1 MSLIWLHNTIRVR
14 DIWVAERSKIETYTN
29 YNKGSLAFKKHSIN
43 LIIIKIMSKKSK
55 KSLKKVHAKIDNTPV
70 KAEAAKKEES
80 NAANKTIE
88 NIKKRCAADAEKAK
102 KHAELKATKKK
113 AKAEKEEAKY
123 AASKARIEARK
134 ARKKSIMDKLID
146 SKKEK
151 ASEPVKIT
159 LEERLKKQEEH
170 RNVAQARH
178 IASITR
184 RCKRMHLND
193 ADTKKVIDIAKKQWD
208 NATVYNITVV
218 CDSVLKKKK
227 ELEKL
232 VKDCGIKSA
241 CITNSTAFLK
251 DVPASAVVK
260 LRELVENA
268 TFYQYRSNSKSPFDE
283 AGIDT
288 STDNHNKHK
297 NGGDPHTIEC
307 SKNVSVNFYN
317 LRKAKK
323 KAKETREKNTY
334 NFRHCSKAEGRKLRR
349 GLKVKAK
356 AVNKK
361 PTQVKEVKSKSN
373 KQAA

>member
-1 MSLIWLHNTIRVR
+1 
-14 DIWVAERSKIETYTN
+14 
-29 YNKGSLAFKKHSIN
+29 
-43 LIIIKIMSKKSK
+43 MSKKNNK
-55 KSLKKVHAKIDNTPV
+55 KNLKKVQAKIGTTPV

-80 NAANKTIE
+80 KAAVKNAE
-88 NIKKRCAADAEKAK
+88 VDAAKDDAKAK
-102 KHAELKATKKK
+102 K
-113 AKAEKEEAKY
+113 KAEKKAHEKAKY

-159 LEERLKKQEEH
+159 LEDRLKKQEER
-170 RNVAQARH
+170 RNIAMARH
-178 IASITR
+178 IASVTR

-193 ADTKKVIDIAKKQWD
+193 ADTKKVIDIAKNQWD

-241 CITNSTAFLK
+241 CITNSTAFFK
-251 DVPASAVVK
+251 DVPASVVVK
-260 LRELVENA
+260 LRDLVGNA
-268 TFYQYRSNSKSPFDE
+268 TFYQYRSDDKSPFEE
-283 AGIDT
+283 AGIDI
-288 STDNHNKHK
+288 SGNHNKHK
-297 NGGDPHTIEC
+297 KGGDPHTIEC
-307 SKNVSVNFYN
+307 SKNASINFYN

-323 KAKETREKNTY
+323 KAKETLEKNTY
-334 NFRHCSKAEGRKLRR
+334 NFRHGSKAEGRKLRR

-356 AVNKK
+356 SVNKK
-361 PTQVKEVKSKSN
+361 PTQVKEIKQKTA

>member
-1 MSLIWLHNTIRVR
+1 
-14 DIWVAERSKIETYTN
+14 
-29 YNKGSLAFKKHSIN
+29 
-43 LIIIKIMSKKSK
+43 MSKKNNK
-55 KSLKKVHAKIDNTPV
+55 KNLKKVQAKIGTTPV

-80 NAANKTIE
+80 KAAIKNAEI
-88 NIKKRCAADAEKAK
+88 AAAKDDAKAK
-102 KHAELKATKKK
+102 K
-113 AKAEKEEAKY
+113 KAEKKAHKEAKY

-159 LEERLKKQEEH
+159 LEDRLKKQEER
-170 RNVAQARH
+170 RNVAMARH

-241 CITNSTAFLK
+241 CITNSTAFFK
-251 DVPASAVVK
+251 NVPASVVAK
-260 LRELVENA
+260 LRDLVGNA
-268 TFYQYRSNSKSPFDE
+268 TFYQYRSDDKSPFEE
-283 AGIDT
+283 AGIDM
-288 STDNHNKHK
+288 SGNHNKHK
-297 NGGDPHTIEC
+297 KGGDPHTIEC
-307 SKNVSVNFYN
+307 SKNASVNFYN

-323 KAKETREKNTY
+323 KAKETLEKNTY
-334 NFRHCSKAEGRKLRR
+334 NFRHGSKAEGRKLRR
-349 GLKVKAK
+349 ELKVKAK

-361 PTQVKEVKSKSN
+361 PTQVKEVKQKSV

>member
-1 MSLIWLHNTIRVR
+1 
-14 DIWVAERSKIETYTN
+14 
-29 YNKGSLAFKKHSIN
+29 
-43 LIIIKIMSKKSK
+43 MSKKNNK
-55 KSLKKVHAKIDNTPV
+55 KNLKKVQAKIGTTPV

-80 NAANKTIE
+80 KAAIKNAEI
-88 NIKKRCAADAEKAK
+88 AAAKDDVKAK
-102 KHAELKATKKK
+102 K
-113 AKAEKEEAKY
+113 KAEKKAHEEAKY

-159 LEERLKKQEEH
+159 LEDRLKKQEER
-170 RNVAQARH
+170 RNVAMARH
-178 IASITR
+178 IVSITR

-218 CDSVLKKKK
+218 CDSILKKKK

-241 CITNSTAFLK
+241 CITNSTAFFK
-251 DVPASAVVK
+251 NVPASVVAK
-260 LRELVENA
+260 LRDLVGNA
-268 TFYQYRSNSKSPFDE
+268 TFYQYRSDDKSPFEE
-283 AGIDT
+283 AGINM
-288 STDNHNKHK
+288 SGNHNKHK
-297 NGGDPHTIEC
+297 KGGDPHTIEC
-307 SKNVSVNFYN
+307 SKNASVNFYN

-323 KAKETREKNTY
+323 KAKETLEKNTY
-334 NFRHCSKAEGRKLRR
+334 NFRHGSKAEGRKLRR
-349 GLKVKAK
+349 ELKVKAK

-361 PTQVKEVKSKSN
+361 PTQVKEIKQKTA

>member
-1 MSLIWLHNTIRVR
+1 
-14 DIWVAERSKIETYTN
+14 
-29 YNKGSLAFKKHSIN
+29 
-43 LIIIKIMSKKSK
+43 MSKKNNK
-55 KSLKKVHAKIDNTPV
+55 KNLKKVQAKIGTTPV

-80 NAANKTIE
+80 KAA
-88 NIKKRCAADAEKAK
+88 IKNVEIAAAKDDVKAK
-102 KHAELKATKKK
+102 K
-113 AKAEKEEAKY
+113 KAEKKAHEEAKY

-159 LEERLKKQEEH
+159 LEDRLKKQEER
-170 RNVAQARH
+170 RNVAMARH
-178 IASITR
+178 IASVTR

-208 NATVYNITVV
+208 NSTVYNITVV
-218 CDSVLKKKK
+218 CDSILKKKK

-241 CITNSTAFLK
+241 CITNSTAFFK
-251 DVPASAVVK
+251 DVPASVVAK
-260 LRELVENA
+260 LRDLVGNA
-268 TFYQYRSNSKSPFDE
+268 TFYQYRSDDKSPFEE
-283 AGIDT
+283 AGIDM
-288 STDNHNKHK
+288 SGNHNKHK
-297 NGGDPHTIEC
+297 KGGDPHTIEC
-307 SKNVSVNFYN
+307 SKNASVNFYN

-323 KAKETREKNTY
+323 KAKETLEKNTY
-334 NFRHCSKAEGRKLRR
+334 NFRHGSKAEGRKLRR
-349 GLKVKAK
+349 ELKVKAK

-361 PTQVKEVKSKSN
+361 PTQVKEVKQKSV

>member
-1 MSLIWLHNTIRVR
+1 
-14 DIWVAERSKIETYTN
+14 
-29 YNKGSLAFKKHSIN
+29 
-43 LIIIKIMSKKSK
+43 MSKKNNK
-55 KSLKKVHAKIDNTPV
+55 KNLKKVQAKIGTTPV

-80 NAANKTIE
+80 KAAIKNAEI
-88 NIKKRCAADAEKAK
+88 AAAKDDAKAK
-102 KHAELKATKKK
+102 K
-113 AKAEKEEAKY
+113 KAEKKAHEEAKY

-134 ARKKSIMDKLID
+134 ERKKSIMDKLID

-151 ASEPVKIT
+151 TSEPVKIT
-159 LEERLKKQEEH
+159 LEDRLKKQEER
-170 RNVAQARH
+170 RNVAMARH

-218 CDSVLKKKK
+218 CDSILKKKK

-241 CITNSTAFLK
+241 CITNSTAFFK
-251 DVPASAVVK
+251 NVPASVVAK
-260 LRELVENA
+260 LRDLVGNA
-268 TFYQYRSNSKSPFDE
+268 TFYQYRSDDKSPFEE
-283 AGIDT
+283 AGIDM
-288 STDNHNKHK
+288 SGNHNKHK
-297 NGGDPHTIEC
+297 KGGDPHTIEC
-307 SKNVSVNFYN
+307 SKNASVNFYN

-323 KAKETREKNTY
+323 KAKETLEKNTY
-334 NFRHCSKAEGRKLRR
+334 NFRHGSKAEGRKLRR

-361 PTQVKEVKSKSN
+361 PTQVKEIKQKTA

>member
-1 MSLIWLHNTIRVR
+1 
-14 DIWVAERSKIETYTN
+14 
-29 YNKGSLAFKKHSIN
+29 
-43 LIIIKIMSKKSK
+43 MSKKNNK
-55 KSLKKVHAKIDNTPV
+55 KNLKKVQAKIGTTPV

-80 NAANKTIE
+80 KAAVKNTEI
-88 NIKKRCAADAEKAK
+88 AAAKDDAKAK
-102 KHAELKATKKK
+102 K
-113 AKAEKEEAKY
+113 KAEKKAHEEAKY
-123 AASKARIEARK
+123 AASKARVEARK

-151 ASEPVKIT
+151 ASEPIKIT
-159 LEERLKKQEEH
+159 LEDRLKKQEER
-170 RNVAQARH
+170 RNVAMARH
-178 IASITR
+178 IASVTR

-241 CITNSTAFLK
+241 CITNSTAFFK
-251 DVPASAVVK
+251 DVPASVVAK
-260 LRELVENA
+260 LRDLVGNA
-268 TFYQYRSNSKSPFDE
+268 TFYQYRSDDKSPFEE
-283 AGIDT
+283 AGIDM
-288 STDNHNKHK
+288 SGNHNKHK
-297 NGGDPHTIEC
+297 KGGDPHTIEC
-307 SKNVSVNFYN
+307 SKNASVNFYN
-317 LRKAKK
+317 LRRAKK
-323 KAKETREKNTY
+323 KAKETLEKNIY
-334 NFRHCSKAEGRKLRR
+334 NFRHGSKAEGRKLRR

-361 PTQVKEVKSKSN
+361 PTQVKEIKQKSV

>member
-1 MSLIWLHNTIRVR
+1 
-14 DIWVAERSKIETYTN
+14 
-29 YNKGSLAFKKHSIN
+29 
-43 LIIIKIMSKKSK
+43 MSKKNNK
-55 KSLKKVHAKIDNTPV
+55 KNLKKVQAKIGTTPV

-80 NAANKTIE
+80 KAAVKNTEI
-88 NIKKRCAADAEKAK
+88 AAAKDDAKAK
-102 KHAELKATKKK
+102 K
-113 AKAEKEEAKY
+113 KAEKKAHEEAKY
-123 AASKARIEARK
+123 AASKARVEARK

-159 LEERLKKQEEH
+159 LEDRLKKQEER
-170 RNVAQARH
+170 RNVAMARH

-241 CITNSTAFLK
+241 CITNSTAFFK
-251 DVPASAVVK
+251 DVPASVVVK
-260 LRELVENA
+260 LRDLVGNA
-268 TFYQYRSNSKSPFDE
+268 TFYQYRSDDKSPFEE
-283 AGIDT
+283 AGIDV
-288 STDNHNKHK
+288 SGNHNKHK
-297 NGGDPHTIEC
+297 KGGDPHTIEC
-307 SKNVSVNFYN
+307 SKNASVNFYN

-323 KAKETREKNTY
+323 KAKETLEKNTY
-334 NFRHCSKAEGRKLRR
+334 NFRHGSKAEGRKLRR

-361 PTQVKEVKSKSN
+361 PTQVKEIKQKSV

>member
-1 MSLIWLHNTIRVR
+1 
-14 DIWVAERSKIETYTN
+14 
-29 YNKGSLAFKKHSIN
+29 
-43 LIIIKIMSKKSK
+43 MSKKNNK
-55 KSLKKVHAKIDNTPV
+55 KNLKKVQAKIGTTPV

-80 NAANKTIE
+80 KAAVKNTEI
-88 NIKKRCAADAEKAK
+88 AAAKDDAKAK
-102 KHAELKATKKK
+102 K
-113 AKAEKEEAKY
+113 KAEKKAHEEAKY
-123 AASKARIEARK
+123 AASKARVEARK

-159 LEERLKKQEEH
+159 LEDRLKKQEER
-170 RNVAQARH
+170 RNVAMARH
-178 IASITR
+178 IASVTR

-241 CITNSTAFLK
+241 CITNSTAFFK
-251 DVPASAVVK
+251 DVPASVVAK
-260 LRELVENA
+260 LRDLVGNA
-268 TFYQYRSNSKSPFDE
+268 TFYQYRSDSKSPFEE
-283 AGIDT
+283 AGIDM
-288 STDNHNKHK
+288 SGNHNKHK
-297 NGGDPHTIEC
+297 KGGDPHTIEC
-307 SKNVSVNFYN
+307 SKNASVNFYN

-323 KAKETREKNTY
+323 KAKEALEKNTY
-334 NFRHCSKAEGRKLRR
+334 NFRHGSKAEGRKLRR
-349 GLKVKAK
+349 GLKIKAK

-361 PTQVKEVKSKSN
+361 PTQVKEIKQKSV

>member
-1 MSLIWLHNTIRVR
+1 
-14 DIWVAERSKIETYTN
+14 
-29 YNKGSLAFKKHSIN
+29 
-43 LIIIKIMSKKSK
+43 MSKKNNK
-55 KSLKKVHAKIDNTPV
+55 KNLKKVQAKIGTTPV

-80 NAANKTIE
+80 KAAIKNAEI
-88 NIKKRCAADAEKAK
+88 AAAKDDAKAK
-102 KHAELKATKKK
+102 K
-113 AKAEKEEAKY
+113 KAEKKAHEEAKY

-159 LEERLKKQEEH
+159 LEDRLKKQEER
-170 RNVAQARH
+170 RNVAMARH

-193 ADTKKVIDIAKKQWD
+193 TDTKKVVDIAKKQWD

-218 CDSVLKKKK
+218 CDSILKKKK

-241 CITNSTAFLK
+241 CITNSTAFFK
-251 DVPASAVVK
+251 NVPASVVAK
-260 LRELVENA
+260 LRDLVGNA
-268 TFYQYRSNSKSPFDE
+268 TFYQYRSDDKSPFEE
-283 AGIDT
+283 AGINM
-288 STDNHNKHK
+288 SGNHNKHK
-297 NGGDPHTIEC
+297 KGGDPHTIEC
-307 SKNVSVNFYN
+307 SKNASVNFYN

-323 KAKETREKNTY
+323 KAKETLEKNTY
-334 NFRHCSKAEGRKLRR
+334 NFRHGSKAEGRKLRR
-349 GLKVKAK
+349 ELKVKAK

-361 PTQVKEVKSKSN
+361 PTQVKEIKQKTA

>member
-1 MSLIWLHNTIRVR
+1 
-14 DIWVAERSKIETYTN
+14 
-29 YNKGSLAFKKHSIN
+29 
-43 LIIIKIMSKKSK
+43 MSKKNNK
-55 KSLKKVHAKIDNTPV
+55 KNLKKVQAKIGTTPV

-80 NAANKTIE
+80 KAAVKNTEI
-88 NIKKRCAADAEKAK
+88 AAAKDDAKAK
-102 KHAELKATKKK
+102 K
-113 AKAEKEEAKY
+113 KAEKKAHEEAKY

-159 LEERLKKQEEH
+159 LEDRLKKQEER
-170 RNVAQARH
+170 RNVSMVRH
-178 IASITR
+178 IASVTR

-218 CDSVLKKKK
+218 CDPGLKKKK

-241 CITNSTAFLK
+241 CITNSTAFFK
-251 DVPASAVVK
+251 DVPASVVAK
-260 LRELVENA
+260 LRDLVGNA
-268 TFYQYRSNSKSPFDE
+268 TFYQYCSDSKSPFEE
-283 AGIDT
+283 AGIDM
-288 STDNHNKHK
+288 SSNHNKHK
-297 NGGDPHTIEC
+297 KGGDPHTIEC
-307 SKNVSVNFYN
+307 SKNASVNFYN
-317 LRKAKK
+317 LRRAKK
-323 KAKETREKNTY
+323 KAKEALEKNTY
-334 NFRHCSKAEGRKLRR
+334 NFRHGSKAEGRKLRR
-349 GLKVKAK
+349 GLKVEAK

-361 PTQVKEVKSKSN
+361 PTQVKEIRQKSA

>member
-1 MSLIWLHNTIRVR
+1 
-14 DIWVAERSKIETYTN
+14 
-29 YNKGSLAFKKHSIN
+29 
-43 LIIIKIMSKKSK
+43 MSKKNNK
-55 KSLKKVHAKIDNTPV
+55 KNLKKVQAKIGTTPV

-80 NAANKTIE
+80 KAAVKNTEI
-88 NIKKRCAADAEKAK
+88 AAAKDDAKAK
-102 KHAELKATKKK
+102 K
-113 AKAEKEEAKY
+113 KAEKKAHEEAKY

-159 LEERLKKQEEH
+159 LEDRLKKQEER
-170 RNVAQARH
+170 RNVAMARH
-178 IASITR
+178 IASVTR

-193 ADTKKVIDIAKKQWD
+193 ADTKKVIDITKKQWD

-241 CITNSTAFLK
+241 CITNSTAFFK
-251 DVPASAVVK
+251 DVPASVVAK
-260 LRELVENA
+260 LRDLVGNA
-268 TFYQYRSNSKSPFDE
+268 TFYQYRSDSKSPFEE
-283 AGIDT
+283 AGINM
-288 STDNHNKHK
+288 SDNHNKHK
-297 NGGDPHTIEC
+297 KGGDPHTIEC
-307 SKNVSVNFYN
+307 SKNASVNFYN
-317 LRKAKK
+317 LRRAKK
-323 KAKETREKNTY
+323 KAKEALEKNTY
-334 NFRHCSKAEGRKLRR
+334 NFRHGSKAEGRKLRR

-361 PTQVKEVKSKSN
+361 PTQVKEIKQKSV

>member
-1 MSLIWLHNTIRVR
+1 
-14 DIWVAERSKIETYTN
+14 
-29 YNKGSLAFKKHSIN
+29 
-43 LIIIKIMSKKSK
+43 MSKKNNK
-55 KSLKKVHAKIDNTPV
+55 KNLKKVQAKIGTTPV

-80 NAANKTIE
+80 KAAVKNTEI
-88 NIKKRCAADAEKAK
+88 AAAKDDAKAK
-102 KHAELKATKKK
+102 K
-113 AKAEKEEAKY
+113 KAEKKAHEEAKY

-159 LEERLKKQEEH
+159 LEDRLKKQEER
-170 RNVAQARH
+170 RNVAMARH
-178 IASITR
+178 IASVTR

-218 CDSVLKKKK
+218 CDSILKKKK

-241 CITNSTAFLK
+241 CITNSTAFFK
-251 DVPASAVVK
+251 DVPASVVVK
-260 LRELVENA
+260 LRDLVGNA
-268 TFYQYRSNSKSPFDE
+268 TFYQYCSDRKSPFEE
-283 AGIDT
+283 AGIDI
-288 STDNHNKHK
+288 SGNHNKHK
-297 NGGDPHTIEC
+297 KGGDPHTIEC
-307 SKNVSVNFYN
+307 SKNASVNFYN
-317 LRKAKK
+317 LRRAKK
-323 KAKETREKNTY
+323 KAKETLEKNTY
-334 NFRHCSKAEGRKLRR
+334 NFRHGSKAEGRKLRR

-361 PTQVKEVKSKSN
+361 PTQVKEIKQKSV

>member
-1 MSLIWLHNTIRVR
+1 
-14 DIWVAERSKIETYTN
+14 
-29 YNKGSLAFKKHSIN
+29 
-43 LIIIKIMSKKSK
+43 MSKKNK
-55 KSLKKVHAKIDNTPV
+55 KNQKKVQAKIGTTPA

-80 NAANKTIE
+80 NAANKKVNGDE
-88 NIKKRCAADAEKAK
+88 VEKLAEKLTTESLKNASKKELKSIIATAK
-102 KHAELKATKKK
+102 KAGNKELVKK
-113 AKAEKEEAKY
+113 AKEEKEKKKL
-123 AASKARIEARK
+123 AASKARAEDRK

-159 LEERLKKQEEH
+159 LEDRLKKQEER
-170 RNVAQARH
+170 RNVAMARH
-178 IASITR
+178 IASVTR

-241 CITNSTAFLK
+241 CITNSTAFFK
-251 DVPASAVVK
+251 DVPASVVAK
-260 LRELVENA
+260 LRDLVGNA
-268 TFYQYRSNSKSPFDE
+268 TFYQYRSDDKSPFEE
-283 AGIDT
+283 AGIDM
-288 STDNHNKHK
+288 SGNHNKHK
-297 NGGDPHTIEC
+297 KGGDPHTIEC
-307 SKNVSVNFYN
+307 SKNASVNFYN

-323 KAKETREKNTY
+323 KAKETLEKNTY
-334 NFRHCSKAEGRKLRR
+334 NFRHGSKAEGRKLRR

-361 PTQVKEVKSKSN
+361 PTQVKEIKQKSV

>member
-1 MSLIWLHNTIRVR
+1 
-14 DIWVAERSKIETYTN
+14 
-29 YNKGSLAFKKHSIN
+29 
-43 LIIIKIMSKKSK
+43 MSKKNNK
-55 KSLKKVHAKIDNTPV
+55 KNLKKVQAKIGTTPV

-80 NAANKTIE
+80 KAAVKNTEI
-88 NIKKRCAADAEKAK
+88 AAAKDDAKAK
-102 KHAELKATKKK
+102 K
-113 AKAEKEEAKY
+113 KAEKKAHEEAKY
-123 AASKARIEARK
+123 ATSKARVEARK

-159 LEERLKKQEEH
+159 LEDRLKKQEER
-170 RNVAQARH
+170 RNVAMARH
-178 IASITR
+178 IASVTR

-241 CITNSTAFLK
+241 CITNSTAFFK
-251 DVPASAVVK
+251 DVPASVVVK
-260 LRELVENA
+260 LRDLVCNA
-268 TFYQYRSNSKSPFDE
+268 TFYQYRSDDKSPFEE
-283 AGIDT
+283 AGIDM
-288 STDNHNKHK
+288 SGNHNKHK
-297 NGGDPHTIEC
+297 KGGDPHTIEC
-307 SKNVSVNFYN
+307 SKNASVNFYN

-323 KAKETREKNTY
+323 KAKEALEKNTY
-334 NFRHCSKAEGRKLRR
+334 NFRHGSKAEGRKLRR

-361 PTQVKEVKSKSN
+361 PTQVKEIKQKSV

>member
-1 MSLIWLHNTIRVR
+1 
-14 DIWVAERSKIETYTN
+14 
-29 YNKGSLAFKKHSIN
+29 
-43 LIIIKIMSKKSK
+43 MSKKNNK
-55 KSLKKVHAKIDNTPV
+55 KNLKKVQAKIGTTPV

-80 NAANKTIE
+80 KAAIKNAEI
-88 NIKKRCAADAEKAK
+88 AAAKDDAKAK
-102 KHAELKATKKK
+102 K
-113 AKAEKEEAKY
+113 KAEKKAHEEAKY

-159 LEERLKKQEEH
+159 LEDRLKKQEEH
-170 RNVAQARH
+170 RNVAMARH

-218 CDSVLKKKK
+218 CDSILKKKK

-241 CITNSTAFLK
+241 CITNSTAFFK
-251 DVPASAVVK
+251 NVPASVVAK
-260 LRELVENA
+260 LRDLVGNA
-268 TFYQYRSNSKSPFDE
+268 TFYQYRSDDKSPFEE
-283 AGIDT
+283 AGIDM
-288 STDNHNKHK
+288 SGNHNKHK
-297 NGGDPHTIEC
+297 KGGDPHTIEC
-307 SKNVSVNFYN
+307 SKNTSVNFYN

-323 KAKETREKNTY
+323 KAKETLEKNTY
-334 NFRHCSKAEGRKLRR
+334 NFRHGSKAEGRKLRR
-349 GLKVKAK
+349 ELKVKAK

-361 PTQVKEVKSKSN
+361 PTQVKEIKQKTA

>member
-1 MSLIWLHNTIRVR
+1 
-14 DIWVAERSKIETYTN
+14 
-29 YNKGSLAFKKHSIN
+29 
-43 LIIIKIMSKKSK
+43 MSKKNNK
-55 KSLKKVHAKIDNTPV
+55 KNLKKVQAKIGTTPV

-80 NAANKTIE
+80 KAAIKNAEI
-88 NIKKRCAADAEKAK
+88 AAAKDDAKAK
-102 KHAELKATKKK
+102 K
-113 AKAEKEEAKY
+113 KAEKKAREDAKY

-159 LEERLKKQEEH
+159 LENRLKKQEER
-170 RNVAQARH
+170 RNVAMARH

-208 NATVYNITVV
+208 NATVYNITVI
-218 CDSVLKKKK
+218 CDSILKKKK

-241 CITNSTAFLK
+241 CITNSTAFFK
-251 DVPASAVVK
+251 NVPASVVAK
-260 LRELVENA
+260 LRDLVGNA
-268 TFYQYRSNSKSPFDE
+268 TFYQYRSDDKSPFEE
-283 AGIDT
+283 AGIDM
-288 STDNHNKHK
+288 SGNHNKHK
-297 NGGDPHTIEC
+297 KGGDPHTIEC
-307 SKNVSVNFYN
+307 SKNASVNFYN

-323 KAKETREKNTY
+323 KAKETLEKNTY
-334 NFRHCSKAEGRKLRR
+334 NFRHGSKAEGRKLRR
-349 GLKVKAK
+349 ELKVKAK

-361 PTQVKEVKSKSN
+361 PTQVKEVKQKSV

>member
-1 MSLIWLHNTIRVR
+1 
-14 DIWVAERSKIETYTN
+14 
-29 YNKGSLAFKKHSIN
+29 
-43 LIIIKIMSKKSK
+43 MSKKNNK
-55 KSLKKVHAKIDNTPV
+55 KNLKKVQAKIGTTPV

-80 NAANKTIE
+80 KAAVKNTEI
-88 NIKKRCAADAEKAK
+88 AAAKDDAKAK
-102 KHAELKATKKK
+102 K
-113 AKAEKEEAKY
+113 KAEKKAHEEAKY

-159 LEERLKKQEEH
+159 LEDRLKKQEER
-170 RNVAQARH
+170 RNVAMARH
-178 IASITR
+178 IASVTR

-208 NATVYNITVV
+208 NATVYNITVI

-241 CITNSTAFLK
+241 CITNSTAFFK
-251 DVPASAVVK
+251 DVPASVVAK
-260 LRELVENA
+260 LRDLVGNA
-268 TFYQYRSNSKSPFDE
+268 TFYQYRSDDKSPFEE
-283 AGIDT
+283 AGIDM
-288 STDNHNKHK
+288 SGNHNKHK
-297 NGGDPHTIEC
+297 KGGDPHTIEC
-307 SKNVSVNFYN
+307 SKNASVNFYN

-323 KAKETREKNTY
+323 KAKEALEKNTY
-334 NFRHCSKAEGRKLRR
+334 NFRHGSKAEGRKLRR

-361 PTQVKEVKSKSN
+361 PTQVKEIKQKSV

>member
-1 MSLIWLHNTIRVR
+1 
-14 DIWVAERSKIETYTN
+14 
-29 YNKGSLAFKKHSIN
+29 
-43 LIIIKIMSKKSK
+43 MSKKNNK
-55 KSLKKVHAKIDNTPV
+55 KNLKKVQAKIGTTPV

-80 NAANKTIE
+80 KAAIKNAEI
-88 NIKKRCAADAEKAK
+88 AAAKDDAKAK
-102 KHAELKATKKK
+102 K
-113 AKAEKEEAKY
+113 KAEKKAHEEAKY

-146 SKKEK
+146 LKNQ
-151 ASEPVKIT
+151 
-159 LEERLKKQEEH
+159 EER
-170 RNVAQARH
+170 RNVAMARH

-218 CDSVLKKKK
+218 CDSILKKKK

-241 CITNSTAFLK
+241 CITNSTAFFK
-251 DVPASAVVK
+251 NVPASVVAK
-260 LRELVENA
+260 LRDLVGNA
-268 TFYQYRSNSKSPFDE
+268 TFYQYRSDDKSPFEE
-283 AGIDT
+283 AGIDM
-288 STDNHNKHK
+288 SGNHNKHK
-297 NGGDPHTIEC
+297 KGGDPHTIEC
-307 SKNVSVNFYN
+307 SKNASVNFYN

-323 KAKETREKNTY
+323 KAKETLEKNTY
-334 NFRHCSKAEGRKLRR
+334 NFRHGSKAEGRKLRR
-349 GLKVKAK
+349 ELKVKAK

-361 PTQVKEVKSKSN
+361 PTQVKEIKQKTA

>member
-1 MSLIWLHNTIRVR
+1 
-14 DIWVAERSKIETYTN
+14 
-29 YNKGSLAFKKHSIN
+29 
-43 LIIIKIMSKKSK
+43 MSKKNNK
-55 KSLKKVHAKIDNTPV
+55 KNLKKVQAKIGTTPV

-80 NAANKTIE
+80 KAAVKNTEI
-88 NIKKRCAADAEKAK
+88 AAAKDDAKV
-102 KHAELKATKKK
+102 KKK
-113 AKAEKEEAKY
+113 AEKKAHEEAKY

-159 LEERLKKQEEH
+159 LEDRLKKQEER
-170 RNVAQARH
+170 RNVAMARH
-178 IASITR
+178 IASVTR

-218 CDSVLKKKK
+218 CDYVLKKKK

-241 CITNSTAFLK
+241 CITNSTAFFK
-251 DVPASAVVK
+251 DVPASVVAK
-260 LRELVENA
+260 LRDLVGNA
-268 TFYQYRSNSKSPFDE
+268 TFYQYCSDSKSPFEE
-283 AGIDT
+283 AGIDM
-288 STDNHNKHK
+288 SGNHNKHK
-297 NGGDPHTIEC
+297 KGGDPHTIEC
-307 SKNVSVNFYN
+307 SKNASVNFYN
-317 LRKAKK
+317 LRRAKK
-323 KAKETREKNTY
+323 KAKETLEKNTY
-334 NFRHCSKAEGRKLRR
+334 NFRHGSKAEGRKLRR
-349 GLKVKAK
+349 GPKVKAK

-361 PTQVKEVKSKSN
+361 PTQVKEIKQKSV

>member
-1 MSLIWLHNTIRVR
+1 
-14 DIWVAERSKIETYTN
+14 
-29 YNKGSLAFKKHSIN
+29 
-43 LIIIKIMSKKSK
+43 MSKKNNK
-55 KSLKKVHAKIDNTPV
+55 KNLKKVKAKIITTPV

-80 NAANKTIE
+80 KAAIKNAEI
-88 NIKKRCAADAEKAK
+88 AAAKDDAKAK
-102 KHAELKATKKK
+102 K
-113 AKAEKEEAKY
+113 KAEKKAHEEAKY

-159 LEERLKKQEEH
+159 LEDRLKKQEER
-170 RNVAQARH
+170 RNVAMARH

-218 CDSVLKKKK
+218 CDSILKKKK

-241 CITNSTAFLK
+241 CITNSTAFFK
-251 DVPASAVVK
+251 NVPASVVAK
-260 LRELVENA
+260 LRDLVGNA
-268 TFYQYRSNSKSPFDE
+268 TFYQYRSDDKSPFEE
-283 AGIDT
+283 AGIDM
-288 STDNHNKHK
+288 SGNHNKHK
-297 NGGDPHTIEC
+297 KGGDPHTIEC
-307 SKNVSVNFYN
+307 SKNASVNFYN

-323 KAKETREKNTY
+323 KAKETLEKNTY
-334 NFRHCSKAEGRKLRR
+334 NFRHGSKAEGRKLRR
-349 GLKVKAK
+349 ELKVKAK

-361 PTQVKEVKSKSN
+361 PTQVKEIKQKTA

>member
-1 MSLIWLHNTIRVR
+1 
-14 DIWVAERSKIETYTN
+14 
-29 YNKGSLAFKKHSIN
+29 
-43 LIIIKIMSKKSK
+43 MSKKNK
-55 KSLKKVHAKIDNTPV
+55 KNQKKVHAKIGNTPV

-80 NAANKTIE
+80 KAAVKNTEI
-88 NIKKRCAADAEKAK
+88 AAAKDDAKAK
-102 KHAELKATKKK
+102 K
-113 AKAEKEEAKY
+113 KAEKKAHEEAKY

-159 LEERLKKQEEH
+159 LEDRLKKQEER
-170 RNVAQARH
+170 RNVAMARH
-178 IASITR
+178 IASVTR

-241 CITNSTAFLK
+241 CITNSTAFFK
-251 DVPASAVVK
+251 GVPASMVAK
-260 LRELVENA
+260 LRDLVGNA
-268 TFYQYRSNSKSPFDE
+268 TFYQYRSDDKSPFEE
-283 AGIDT
+283 AGIDM
-288 STDNHNKHK
+288 SGNHNKHK
-297 NGGDPHTIEC
+297 KGGDPHTIEC
-307 SKNVSVNFYN
+307 SKNASVNFYN
-317 LRKAKK
+317 LRRAKK
-323 KAKETREKNTY
+323 KAKETLEKNTY
-334 NFRHCSKAEGRKLRR
+334 TFRHGSKAEGRKLRR

-361 PTQVKEVKSKSN
+361 PTQVKEVKQKSV

>member
-1 MSLIWLHNTIRVR
+1 
-14 DIWVAERSKIETYTN
+14 
-29 YNKGSLAFKKHSIN
+29 
-43 LIIIKIMSKKSK
+43 MSKKNNK
-55 KSLKKVHAKIDNTPV
+55 KNLKKVQAKIGTTPV

-80 NAANKTIE
+80 KAAVKNTEI
-88 NIKKRCAADAEKAK
+88 AAAKDDAKAK
-102 KHAELKATKKK
+102 K
-113 AKAEKEEAKY
+113 KAEKKAHEEAKY
-123 AASKARIEARK
+123 AASKARVEARK

-159 LEERLKKQEEH
+159 LEDRLKKQEER
-170 RNVAQARH
+170 RNVAMARH
-178 IASITR
+178 IASVTR

-232 VKDCGIKSA
+232 VKDCGIKST
-241 CITNSTAFLK
+241 CITNSTAFFK
-251 DVPASAVVK
+251 DVPASVVAK
-260 LRELVENA
+260 LRDLVGNA
-268 TFYQYRSNSKSPFDE
+268 TFYQYCSDSKSPFEE
-283 AGIDT
+283 AGIDM
-288 STDNHNKHK
+288 SGNHNKHK
-297 NGGDPHTIEC
+297 KGGDPHTIEC
-307 SKNVSVNFYN
+307 SKNASVNFYN

-323 KAKETREKNTY
+323 KAKEALEKNTY
-334 NFRHCSKAEGRKLRR
+334 NFRHGSKAEGRKLRR
-349 GLKVKAK
+349 GLKIKAK

-361 PTQVKEVKSKSN
+361 PTQVKEIKQKSV

>member
-1 MSLIWLHNTIRVR
+1 
-14 DIWVAERSKIETYTN
+14 
-29 YNKGSLAFKKHSIN
+29 
-43 LIIIKIMSKKSK
+43 MSKKNNK
-55 KSLKKVHAKIDNTPV
+55 KNLKKVQAKIGTTPV

-80 NAANKTIE
+80 KAAIKNAEI
-88 NIKKRCAADAEKAK
+88 AAAKDDVKAK
-102 KHAELKATKKK
+102 K
-113 AKAEKEEAKY
+113 KAEKKAHEEAKY

-159 LEERLKKQEEH
+159 LEDRLKKQEER
-170 RNVAQARH
+170 RNVAMARH
-178 IASITR
+178 IVSITR

-218 CDSVLKKKK
+218 CDSILKKKK

-241 CITNSTAFLK
+241 CITNSTAFFK
-251 DVPASAVVK
+251 NVPASVVAK
-260 LRELVENA
+260 LRDLVGNA
-268 TFYQYRSNSKSPFDE
+268 TFYQYRSDDKSPFEE
-283 AGIDT
+283 AGIDM
-288 STDNHNKHK
+288 SGNHNKHK
-297 NGGDPHTIEC
+297 KGGDPHTIEC
-307 SKNVSVNFYN
+307 SKNASVNFYN

-323 KAKETREKNTY
+323 KAKETLEKNTY
-334 NFRHCSKAEGRKLRR
+334 NFRHGSKAEGRKLRR
-349 GLKVKAK
+349 ELKVKAK

-361 PTQVKEVKSKSN
+361 PTQVKEIKQKTA

>member
-1 MSLIWLHNTIRVR
+1 
-14 DIWVAERSKIETYTN
+14 
-29 YNKGSLAFKKHSIN
+29 
-43 LIIIKIMSKKSK
+43 MSKKNNK
-55 KSLKKVHAKIDNTPV
+55 KNLKKVQAKIGTTPV

-80 NAANKTIE
+80 KAAIKNAEI
-88 NIKKRCAADAEKAK
+88 AAAKDDAKAK
-102 KHAELKATKKK
+102 K
-113 AKAEKEEAKY
+113 KAEKKAHEEAKY

-159 LEERLKKQEEH
+159 LEDRLKKQEEC
-170 RNVAQARH
+170 RNISMVRH
-178 IASITR
+178 IASVTR

-218 CDSVLKKKK
+218 CDSILKKKK

-241 CITNSTAFLK
+241 CITNSTAFFK
-251 DVPASAVVK
+251 NVPASVVAK
-260 LRELVENA
+260 LRDLVGNA
-268 TFYQYRSNSKSPFDE
+268 TFYQYRSDDKSPFEE
-283 AGIDT
+283 AGIDM
-288 STDNHNKHK
+288 SGNHNKHK
-297 NGGDPHTIEC
+297 KGGDPHTIEC
-307 SKNVSVNFYN
+307 SKNASVNFYN

-323 KAKETREKNTY
+323 KAKETLEKNTY
-334 NFRHCSKAEGRKLRR
+334 NFRHGSKAEGRKLRR
-349 GLKVKAK
+349 ELKVKAK

-361 PTQVKEVKSKSN
+361 PTQVKEIKQKTA

>member
-1 MSLIWLHNTIRVR
+1 
-14 DIWVAERSKIETYTN
+14 
-29 YNKGSLAFKKHSIN
+29 
-43 LIIIKIMSKKSK
+43 MSKKNNK
-55 KSLKKVHAKIDNTPV
+55 KNLKKVQAKIGTTPV

-80 NAANKTIE
+80 KAAIKNAEI
-88 NIKKRCAADAEKAK
+88 AAAKDDVKAK
-102 KHAELKATKKK
+102 K
-113 AKAEKEEAKY
+113 KAEKKAHEEAKY
-123 AASKARIEARK
+123 AASKACVEARK

-159 LEERLKKQEEH
+159 LEDRLKKQEER
-170 RNVAQARH
+170 RNVAMARH
-178 IASITR
+178 IASVTR

-218 CDSVLKKKK
+218 CDSILKKKK

-241 CITNSTAFLK
+241 CITNSTAFFK
-251 DVPASAVVK
+251 DVPASVVAK
-260 LRELVENA
+260 LRDLVGNA
-268 TFYQYRSNSKSPFDE
+268 TFYQYRSDDKSPFEE
-283 AGIDT
+283 AGIDM
-288 STDNHNKHK
+288 SGNHNKHK
-297 NGGDPHTIEC
+297 KGGDPHTIEC
-307 SKNVSVNFYN
+307 SKNASVNFYN

-323 KAKETREKNTY
+323 KAKETLEKNTY
-334 NFRHCSKAEGRKLRR
+334 NFRHGSKAEGRKLRR
-349 GLKVKAK
+349 ELKVKAK

-361 PTQVKEVKSKSN
+361 PTQVKEVKQKSV

>member
-1 MSLIWLHNTIRVR
+1 
-14 DIWVAERSKIETYTN
+14 
-29 YNKGSLAFKKHSIN
+29 
-43 LIIIKIMSKKSK
+43 MSKKNNK
-55 KSLKKVHAKIDNTPV
+55 KNLKKVQAKIGTTPV

-80 NAANKTIE
+80 KAAIKNAEI
-88 NIKKRCAADAEKAK
+88 AAAKDDAKAK
-102 KHAELKATKKK
+102 K
-113 AKAEKEEAKY
+113 KAEKKAHEEAKY

-159 LEERLKKQEEH
+159 LEERLKKQEER
-170 RNVAQARH
+170 RNVAMARH

-218 CDSVLKKKK
+218 CDSILKKKK

-241 CITNSTAFLK
+241 CITNSTALFK
-251 DVPASAVVK
+251 NVPASVVAK
-260 LRELVENA
+260 LRDLVGNA
-268 TFYQYRSNSKSPFDE
+268 TFYQYRSDDKSPFEE
-283 AGIDT
+283 AGIDM
-288 STDNHNKHK
+288 SGNHNKHK
-297 NGGDPHTIEC
+297 KGGDPHTIEC
-307 SKNVSVNFYN
+307 SKNASVNFYN

-323 KAKETREKNTY
+323 KAKETLEKNTY
-334 NFRHCSKAEGRKLRR
+334 NFRHGSKAEGRKLRR
-349 GLKVKAK
+349 ELKVKAK

-361 PTQVKEVKSKSN
+361 PTQVKEIKQKTA

>member
-1 MSLIWLHNTIRVR
+1 
-14 DIWVAERSKIETYTN
+14 
-29 YNKGSLAFKKHSIN
+29 
-43 LIIIKIMSKKSK
+43 MSKKNNK
-55 KSLKKVHAKIDNTPV
+55 KNLKKVQAKIGTTPV

-80 NAANKTIE
+80 KAAIKNAEI
-88 NIKKRCAADAEKAK
+88 AAAKDDAKAK
-102 KHAELKATKKK
+102 K
-113 AKAEKEEAKY
+113 KAEKKAHEEAKY

-151 ASEPVKIT
+151 ASEPAKIT
-159 LEERLKKQEEH
+159 LEDRLKNQEER
-170 RNVAQARH
+170 RNVAMARH

-218 CDSVLKKKK
+218 CDSILKKKK

-241 CITNSTAFLK
+241 CITNSTAFFK
-251 DVPASAVVK
+251 NVPASVVAK
-260 LRELVENA
+260 LRDLVGNA
-268 TFYQYRSNSKSPFDE
+268 TFYQYRSDDKSPFEE
-283 AGIDT
+283 AGIDM
-288 STDNHNKHK
+288 SGNHNKHK
-297 NGGDPHTIEC
+297 KGGDPHTIEC
-307 SKNVSVNFYN
+307 SKNASVNFYN

-323 KAKETREKNTY
+323 KAKETLEKNTY
-334 NFRHCSKAEGRKLRR
+334 NFRHGSKAEGRKLRR
-349 GLKVKAK
+349 ELKVKAK

-361 PTQVKEVKSKSN
+361 PTQVKEIKQKTA

>member
-1 MSLIWLHNTIRVR
+1 
-14 DIWVAERSKIETYTN
+14 
-29 YNKGSLAFKKHSIN
+29 
-43 LIIIKIMSKKSK
+43 MSKKNNK
-55 KSLKKVHAKIDNTPV
+55 KNLKKVQAKIGTTPV

-80 NAANKTIE
+80 KAANTIKIVQE
-88 NIKKRCAADAEKAK
+88 HFVTDNERAKKR
-102 KHAELKATKKK
+102 
-113 AKAEKEEAKY
+113 AEKEKAKY
-123 AASKARIEARK
+123 AASKARVEARN

-146 SKKEK
+146 SKKAK
-151 ASEPVKIT
+151 ASGPVKIT
-159 LEERLKKQEEH
+159 LEERLKKQEER

-193 ADTKKVIDIAKKQWD
+193 ADTKKVVDIAKKQWD

-218 CDSVLKKKK
+218 CDSVMKKKG

-241 CITNSTAFLK
+241 CITNSTAFFK
-251 DVPASAVVK
+251 DVPASVVAK
-260 LRELVENA
+260 LRDLVGNA
-268 TFYQYRSNSKSPFDE
+268 TFYQYRSDSKSPFEE
-283 AGIDT
+283 AGIDM
-288 STDNHNKHK
+288 SGNHNKHK
-297 NGGDPHTIEC
+297 KGGDPHTIEC
-307 SKNVSVNFYN
+307 SKNASVNFYN

-323 KAKETREKNTY
+323 KAKETLEKNTY
-334 NFRHCSKAEGRKLRR
+334 NFRHGSKAEGRKLRR

-361 PTQVKEVKSKSN
+361 PTQVKEIKQKSV